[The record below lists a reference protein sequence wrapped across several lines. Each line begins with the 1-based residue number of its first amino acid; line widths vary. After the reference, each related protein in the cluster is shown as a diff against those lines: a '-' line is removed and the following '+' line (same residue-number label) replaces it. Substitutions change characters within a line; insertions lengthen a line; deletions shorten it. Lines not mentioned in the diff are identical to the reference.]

1 MVSLLLPA
9 RGSILALAL
18 LSVAAAAG
26 ADEANLLTNP
36 SFEQVDEAT
45 GCPLHWSRWT
55 KTSCVAYTLARA
67 RDGVASALITDRDGR
82 MGHGLRSAAVKVT
95 PGTWYEAEVHV
106 RIADREQ
113 GGFALYLEFWNAA
126 GVRGLHK
133 IVSTEAVGR
142 WTRLTARLQAP
153 PDAATA
159 TVLVYG
165 SSVTIGAAYFDQ
177 AALLALP
184 SPNPKG
190 QAR

>member
-1 MVSLLLPA
+1 MLSLLWPS
-9 RGSILALAL
+9 RGSFLAFAL
-18 LSVAAAAG
+18 LSVAAAARAG
-26 ADEANLLTNP
+26 EANLLPNP

-67 RDGVASALITDRDGR
+67 RDGVASALITDRDGH
-82 MGHGLRSAAVKVT
+82 MGQGLRSAHVKVT
-95 PGTWYEAEVHV
+95 PGTWYEAQVHV
-106 RIADREQ
+106 RISDRKQ

-133 IVSTEAVGR
+133 IVSTDVVGR

-153 PDAATA
+153 TDAATA

-165 SSVTIGAAYFDQ
+165 SSVTIGTAYFDQ
-177 AALLALP
+177 AALLVVP
-184 SPNPKG
+184 SPNPKE